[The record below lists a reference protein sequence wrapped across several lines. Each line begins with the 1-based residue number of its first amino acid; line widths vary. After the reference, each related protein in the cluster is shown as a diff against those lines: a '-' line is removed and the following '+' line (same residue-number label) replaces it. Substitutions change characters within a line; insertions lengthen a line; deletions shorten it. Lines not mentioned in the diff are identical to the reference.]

1 MTGQSSVEAFKTLRL
16 KIAEVKQ
23 VIVDTQAIRRKLIE
37 SLQELYNIVKRWA
50 AEDEDAARTAAYIA
64 QTINNIAKAYD
75 EREVDNILEE
85 AKKLLETLKAKQR
98 GEGV

>member
-1 MTGQSSVEAFKTLRL
+1 MTGQSRVEAFKTLRL

-23 VIVDTQAIRRKLIE
+23 VIIDTQAIRRKLIE
-37 SLQELYNIVKRWA
+37 SLQELYNIIKRWA

-75 EREVDNILEE
+75 EHELDDTLRRARE
-85 AKKLLETLKAKQR
+85 LLES
-98 GEGV
+98 